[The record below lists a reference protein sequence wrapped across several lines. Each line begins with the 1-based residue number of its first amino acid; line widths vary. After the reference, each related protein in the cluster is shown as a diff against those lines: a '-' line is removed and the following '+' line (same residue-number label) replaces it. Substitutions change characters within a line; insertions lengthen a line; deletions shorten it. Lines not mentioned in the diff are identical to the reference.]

1 MRLTLFISLLVALG
15 LAGALVYRLDG
26 DSGPSSANKPVAEQV
41 AKSPEKPATQAAAPT
56 TAKSAAPAETASKA
70 TTTPPSSLQ
79 APKTIP
85 KLVAP
90 TFDVVRV
97 NPSGDAVIAG
107 RAAPGAKVSV
117 MAGNTLVGSVKADE
131 RGEWVLVPER
141 PLQSG
146 SRELSL
152 EATLPG
158 AETIKSENVVVVA
171 VPDRPEEGKSLAVL
185 TPRKGGGTSKVLQSA
200 SSGSSVSDT
209 SQPVSDAAPAAM
221 ASKSPQTRIERPAVS
236 LDSVDYDE
244 KGDLILSGRADV
256 GATINVYVDN
266 KSVGQAMGQA
276 DGTWKLQPDT
286 AISPGDHRLRVDQI
300 GTDGK
305 VAHRVELPFSRA
317 EPEQTKLAEGQVIV
331 QPGNSLWRIARRN
344 YGQGLLFTVI
354 YEANRG
360 QIRDPDLIYP
370 GQVFSLPKSDQP
382 DG

>member
-1 MRLTLFISLLVALG
+1 
-15 LAGALVYRLDG
+15 
-26 DSGPSSANKPVAEQV
+26 
-41 AKSPEKPATQAAAPT
+41 
-56 TAKSAAPAETASKA
+56 
-70 TTTPPSSLQ
+70 
-79 APKTIP
+79 
-85 KLVAP
+85 
-90 TFDVVRV
+90 
-97 NPSGDAVIAG
+97 
-107 RAAPGAKVSV
+107 